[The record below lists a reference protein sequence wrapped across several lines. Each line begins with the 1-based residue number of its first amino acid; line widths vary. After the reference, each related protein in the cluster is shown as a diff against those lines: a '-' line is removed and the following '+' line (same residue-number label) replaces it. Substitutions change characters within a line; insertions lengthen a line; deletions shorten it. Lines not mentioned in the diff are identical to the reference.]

1 MPRLTPSMSS
11 AMQLARTLAQRE
23 LQSGQR
29 TRRSPQPVAAIDGVL
44 RLIERAAGQG
54 PEIVALATAV
64 RRACHDRDPSR

>member
-11 AMQLARTLAQRE
+11 ATQLAQMLAQRE
-23 LQSGQR
+23 LESGRR
-29 TRRSPQPVAAIDGVL
+29 TPRSPQLVAAIEGVL
-44 RLIERAAGQG
+44 RLIERAAGEG